1 MNLETIEKLI
11 ETKKQ
16 ELSVLYLYQEK
27 SERII
32 LSIKCMQNNDMLM
45 DIETIIKRH
54 KSNDVVID
62 NEMVQ
67 IPAPKPIS
75 NTAVATVDNIVVA
88 GNAVA
93 GNAVASIKKRG
104 RPFGSKNKPKV
115 KKDDVAIKVDNIVIK
130 PISDVIEIDI
140 IKPVDNVVKID
151 MIKPTEIVKPVD
163 VVKPID
169 MIKPVDNVV
178 KIDMIKPTEIVKP
191 IDVVK
196 PIKFTIKPF
205 PHIKKYN
212 NEFKEYITQKENKTR
227 YFNKYVCEDDDIKMY
242 NGYQGKT

>member
-151 MIKPTEIVKPVD
+151 MIKPTEIVKP
-163 VVKPID
+163 
-169 MIKPVDNVV
+169 
-178 KIDMIKPTEIVKP
+178 